1 VSLWM
6 DNGHGQ
12 GGFQEKTTLVKKMGL
27 GRVKTHYNVHKMLS
41 QVLFCK
47 ILKFV
52 IGHVI
57 N

>member
-1 VSLWM
+1 M

-12 GGFQEKTTLVKKMGL
+12 GGFGEKTTLGKKVGL
-27 GRVKTHYNVHKMLS
+27 GKVKTHYIVHKMLS
-41 QVLFCK
+41 QVFFCK